1 MSDAAVHDKLQGIFR
16 TVFEDPGLEI
26 RDTMTA
32 DDVDRWDSLTHI
44 TLIMDVEKAF
54 GVRFRNAEVARLQ
67 NVGDLKTLLAK
78 HLPRS

>member
-1 MSDAAVHDKLQGIFR
+1 MSDTAVHDKLQGIFR
-16 TVFEDPGLEI
+16 AVFEDPRLEI

-44 TLIMDVEKAF
+44 TLVMDVEKAF

-67 NVGDLKTLLAK
+67 NVGDLKALIAK